1 MTISKWLQF
10 SDQCPMFICWS
21 AGDEALTVDLSLVP
35 ELISALMLMI
45 EGAAEIEGIEGVALV
60 DLEAFSD
67 VQRLLDEMHV
77 QYREMEEG

>member
-10 SDQCPMFICWS
+10 SDQCPMLICWS
-21 AGDEALTVDLSLVP
+21 AGDEALVADLSLVP

-45 EGAAEIEGIEGVALV
+45 EDAAEVTGTGGVLV
-60 DLEAFSD
+60 DLEIFTD

-77 QYREMEEG
+77 QYREEEG